1 MKTISATN
9 CHTAPKC
16 EISFVVEDNLAN
28 DLYGLLVGGF
38 NDVVMTD
45 AETGEL
51 LRSHYVSPTI
61 ANPNPYNAMLQAIAF
76 LDLHD
81 GLNHYVE
88 G

>member
-1 MKTISATN
+1 MKNISATN
-9 CHTAPKC
+9 CRTPKC
-16 EISFVVEDNLAN
+16 EISFVVEDSLAN

-45 AETGEL
+45 NETGEIL
-51 LRSHYVSPTI
+51 CSHYVSPTI
-61 ANPNPYNAMLQAIAF
+61 ANPNPYHTMLQVIGF

>member
-1 MKTISATN
+1 MKNISATN
-9 CHTAPKC
+9 CRTPKY
-16 EISFVVEDNLAN
+16 EVSFVVEDSLAN

-38 NDVVMTD
+38 NDVEMTD
-45 AETGEL
+45 DETGEI

-61 ANPNPYNAMLQAIAF
+61 SNPNPYNAMLQATAF